1 MSVFRMGW
9 TGSGGGATM
18 EGKAMSHEHPS
29 RQELED
35 FLLGRLSQRD
45 SRRVILHLLPGCSAC
60 GEVTADL
67 WRAAAGQASWRS
79 ASRRFDYDRV
89 VDRVIGRVRQ
99 ASDALEADRAAAR
112 RHVAELEALPRSR
125 RRARLEGDPRF
136 HTWGCAE
143 LLIWRSE
150 ELGGSAEASEADS
163 EAESLAG
170 LALLAAGRLAPADFP
185 PGLVE
190 ELRARAWLA
199 LGEARR
205 LASDLPA
212 AEEAL
217 RLARTHLLRGSGDR
231 IERARHLEREALLR
245 RDQGRAGDAARLLG
259 RAILIYRREGQ
270 DELLAEALLKL
281 GCVRAEAG
289 REPGL
294 LRRLLV
300 SALSLRS
307 RLRAGR

>member
-1 MSVFRMGW
+1 
-9 TGSGGGATM
+9 
-18 EGKAMSHEHPS
+18 MSHEHPS

-60 GEVTADL
+60 GDVTADL

-112 RHVAELEALPRSR
+112 RHVAELEALPRPR

-150 ELGGSAEASEADS
+150 ELADPAEAC

-300 SALSLRS
+300 SVLSLRS
-307 RLRAGR
+307 RLRARR

>member
-1 MSVFRMGW
+1 MPYD
-9 TGSGGGATM
+9 
-18 EGKAMSHEHPS
+18 HPT
-29 RQELED
+29 RPELED
-35 FLLGRLSQRD
+35 FLLGRLSQRE

-60 GEVTADL
+60 REITADL
-67 WRAAAGQASWRS
+67 WRGGSGQASGRS
-79 ASRRFDYDRV
+79 ASSRFDYGQV
-89 VDRVIGRVRQ
+89 VDRVVGRVRH
-99 ASDALEADRAAAR
+99 ASDALEADRRAAR
-112 RHVAELEALPRSR
+112 HQVAELEALPRPR

-136 HTWGCAE
+136 HTWACGE

-150 ELGGSAEASEADS
+150 ELGDPA

-205 LASDLPA
+205 LAADLPA

-270 DELLAEALLKL
+270 EELLAQALLTL
-281 GCVRAEAG
+281 GYVGAAEG

-294 LRRLLV
+294 LRRLLAAV
-300 SALSLRS
+300 FSRRS
-307 RLRAGR
+307 RPRAGR